1 MKDGDTFADGVKLRI
16 WRWEDAPALL
26 GESQGSLKVQEGG
39 KRARVRQEFEDATL
53 VLLKI
58 EEGTTSQGTQA
69 ASRTEPTLLTHHIL
83 VSNADRVHD
92 PLC

>member
-1 MKDGDTFADGVKLRI
+1 M
-16 WRWEDAPALL
+16 
-26 GESQGSLKVQEGG
+26 QEGG

-83 VSNADRVHD
+83 VSNA
-92 PLC
+92 